1 MASLKLLVVDDHK
14 VVREGLSALLNLE
27 EDLRVVGEAGDAGE
41 AVRLATIL
49 QPDVVI
55 MDVRLES
62 DSGIEACREIKT
74 LLPEARVL
82 MLTSYS
88 DDEAVFSSIVAGA
101 SGYLLKNTSKAELIN
116 AVRALG
122 RGEALL
128 DPAITKKVTER
139 LAQLSQRQGRF
150 TENDLSERERE
161 VLALVARG
169 LTNKEIG
176 GRLFLSDHTVRNH
189 VSRILQKL
197 GLSRRSEAAAV
208 AVRRRLIQL
217 EDETRPG

>member
-27 EDLRVVGEAGDAGE
+27 DDLRVVGEAGDAGE

-62 DSGIEACREIKT
+62 NSGIEACREIKT
-74 LLPEARVL
+74 LLPEVRVL

-128 DPAITKKVTER
+128 DPAITKKVTDR
-139 LAQLSQRQGRF
+139 LALLSQRQGRF

-176 GRLFLSDHTVRNH
+176 ARLFLSDHTVRNH

-217 EDETRPG
+217 EDDTRPG

>member
-128 DPAITKKVTER
+128 DPAITKKVTDR

-176 GRLFLSDHTVRNH
+176 ARLFLSDHTVRNH

>member
-27 EDLRVVGEAGDAGE
+27 DDLRVVGEAGDAGE

-128 DPAITKKVTER
+128 DPAITKKVTDR

-150 TENDLSERERE
+150 AENDLSERERE

-176 GRLFLSDHTVRNH
+176 DRLFLSDHTVRNH
-189 VSRILQKL
+189 VSR
-197 GLSRRSEAAAV
+197 
-208 AVRRRLIQL
+208 
-217 EDETRPG
+217 

>member
-27 EDLRVVGEAGDAGE
+27 DDLRVVGEAGDAGE

-128 DPAITKKVTER
+128 DPAITKKVTDR

>member
-1 MASLKLLVVDDHK
+1 LASLKLLVVDDHK

-27 EDLRVVGEAGDAGE
+27 DDLRVVGEAGDAGE

-128 DPAITKKVTER
+128 DPAITKKVTDR

>member
-1 MASLKLLVVDDHK
+1 LASLKLLVVDDHK

-128 DPAITKKVTER
+128 DPAITKKVTDR

-176 GRLFLSDHTVRNH
+176 ARLFLSDHTVRNH

>member
-27 EDLRVVGEAGDAGE
+27 DDLRVVGEAGDAGE

-128 DPAITKKVTER
+128 DPAITKKVTDR

-150 TENDLSERERE
+150 TEND
-161 VLALVARG
+161 
-169 LTNKEIG
+169 
-176 GRLFLSDHTVRNH
+176 
-189 VSRILQKL
+189 
-197 GLSRRSEAAAV
+197 
-208 AVRRRLIQL
+208 
-217 EDETRPG
+217 

>member
-1 MASLKLLVVDDHK
+1 MASLKLMIVDDHK
-14 VVREGLSALLNLE
+14 VVREGLSVLLNLE
-27 EDLRVVGEAGDAGE
+27 EDFRVVGEAGDAAE
-41 AVRLATIL
+41 AVRLATVL
-49 QPDVVI
+49 QPDIVI
-55 MDVRLES
+55 MDVRLER

-116 AVRALG
+116 AVRAWG

-128 DPAITKKVTER
+128 DPAITKKVTDR

-208 AVRRRLIQL
+208 AIRRRLIQP
-217 EDETRPG
+217 EDNTGQS